1 MMATEQMPPNGPEAQ
16 RMRALENAMALRLSA
31 REHLRCVCMR
41 LLNSARTRE
50 DQDNIRELLQAQGDL
65 DELRV
70 WLRELHP
77 HPYESQED

>member
-1 MMATEQMPPNGPEAQ
+1 MATSQMPPNGPEA
-16 RMRALENAMALRLSA
+16 RHMRSLENAMALRLSA

-41 LLNSARTRE
+41 MLNSARTRE

-65 DELRV
+65 DELRI

-77 HPYESQED
+77 HPYEEAT